1 MCGCGPG
8 CSAPAAA
15 RGLGVS
21 PLRSAGDS
29 APGAATKRAVHAG
42 PRGPG
47 RRDTRPW
54 THGLRTAGPWSLGR
68 AAATSFTAPSRTA
81 ARVRG
86 ARPVPGPVT
95 RLRSSLSL
103 VWSPAFLPVSPGLLT
118 RSPKQ
123 RPARIGNCGLGRASL
138 VWSGPRHPLVVPVPS
153 ESHTRG
159 PERPQTRV
167 GHAPWL
173 WTMTR
178 PSGCPRSAPHNRQ
191 LLHVPCGRASCRD
204 SPPTTCPR
212 VGAGL
217 GPARPLVRSLRASN
231 PGTQR
236 RAGSPPGNTR
246 ASRRESRGAPGR
258 SPSLCVAPV

>member
-29 APGAATKRAVHAG
+29 APGAVTKRAVHAG

-86 ARPVPGPVT
+86 AWPVPGP
-95 RLRSSLSL
+95 RDAPLQLSL
-103 VWSPAFLPVSPGLLT
+103 
-118 RSPKQ
+118 
-123 RPARIGNCGLGRASL
+123 
-138 VWSGPRHPLVVPVPS
+138 
-153 ESHTRG
+153 
-159 PERPQTRV
+159 
-167 GHAPWL
+167 
-173 WTMTR
+173 
-178 PSGCPRSAPHNRQ
+178 
-191 LLHVPCGRASCRD
+191 
-204 SPPTTCPR
+204 PR
-212 VGAGL
+212 VGPPLSFQSPLDSLPEARSSDQPGSVTVASDEHPWS
-217 GPARPLVRSLRASN
+217 GAAPATP
-231 PGTQR
+231 
-236 RAGSPPGNTR
+236 
-246 ASRRESRGAPGR
+246 
-258 SPSLCVAPV
+258 SPSLCHRKATRVALSVRKPVLATRPGCGR

>member
-1 MCGCGPG
+1 MP
-8 CSAPAAA
+8 
-15 RGLGVS
+15 

-29 APGAATKRAVHAG
+29 APGAVTKRAVHAG

-54 THGLRTAGPWSLGR
+54 THGLRTAGPWRLGR

-86 ARPVPGPVT
+86 ARPVPGPRDAPLQLSLPRVGP
-95 RLRSSLSL
+95 SLSFQ
-103 VWSPAFLPVSPGLLT
+103 SPPGLLT

-123 RPARIGNCGLGRASL
+123 RPARIGNCGLGRASP
-138 VWSGPRHPLVVPVPS
+138 VWSGPRDPLAVPVPS
-153 ESHTRG
+153 QSHTRG

-178 PSGCPRSAPHNRQ
+178 PSGSPRSAPHNRQ

-204 SPPTTCPR
+204 SPPTTTCPR
-212 VGAGL
+212 GGAGL
-217 GPARPLVRSLRASN
+217 DPARPLVRSLRASN

>member
-1 MCGCGPG
+1 MLAVRKALPQEQGGEARPARLPRDSQGLACGCGPG

-29 APGAATKRAVHAG
+29 APGAVTKRAVHAG

-68 AAATSFTAPSRTA
+68 AAATSFTAPSCTA

-86 ARPVPGPVT
+86 ARPVPGPRDAPLQLSLPRVVP
-95 RLRSSLSL
+95 RFPSSL
-103 VWSPAFLPVSPGLLT
+103 PRLLT

-123 RPARIGNCGLGRASL
+123 RPARIRNCGLGRAPL
-138 VWSGPRHPLVVPVPS
+138 VWSGPCHPLAVPVPS
-153 ESHTRG
+153 QSHTRG
-159 PERPQTRV
+159 PERPQASV

-173 WTMTR
+173 WTMTG
-178 PSGCPRSAPHNRQ
+178 PSGSPRSAPHNRQ

-204 SPPTTCPR
+204 SPPTTTCPR
-212 VGAGL
+212 GGAGL
-217 GPARPLVRSLRASN
+217 DPARPLVRSLRA
-231 PGTQR
+231 
-236 RAGSPPGNTR
+236 
-246 ASRRESRGAPGR
+246 
-258 SPSLCVAPV
+258 